1 MPLLFRN
8 IMLNLSCL
16 SSQELPFSTALK
28 YTVAKYYT
36 PSGRC
41 IQSIDYKEGKNKSK
55 FKAVKIDD
63 KDKSEFYTKSGRVV
77 KDGGGIEVDY
87 KVEAPQMSALEVTL
101 LRSGVMKEFAS
112 EWSKANQLNENFGIS
127 ETLYRD
133 FQSFVNKQY
142 QSGKLDLTAIYSN
155 PIKELRESLEESK
168 YQVSQSELR
177 GLEKDIVRE
186 MLKDFDKYSK
196 DIKEDLG
203 NAILDRYLPDS
214 MLLSRS
220 LKTDTQVNAALKLL
234 RNDREFNTLLA
245 RSSNDSQGEVG
256 NFAMSKGGSSM
267 TTSNARDSSVRVNMK
282 W

>member
-1 MPLLFRN
+1 M
-8 IMLNLSCL
+8 
-16 SSQELPFSTALK
+16 
-28 YTVAKYYT
+28 
-36 PSGRC
+36 
-41 IQSIDYKEGKNKSK
+41 
-55 FKAVKIDD
+55 
-63 KDKSEFYTKSGRVV
+63 

-112 EWSKANQLNENFGIS
+112 EWSKSNQLTDNFSIS
-127 ETLYRD
+127 ETLYKD

-142 QSGKLDLTAIYSN
+142 QSGKINLIAIYSN
-155 PIKELRESLEESK
+155 PLKELRESLEESK
-168 YQVSQSELR
+168 YQVSRSEVN

-220 LKTDTQVNAALKLL
+220 LKTDNQVNAALKLL
-234 RNDREFNTLLA
+234 RSEREFNTLLA
-245 RSSNDSQGEVG
+245 RIPNDSQVSGG
-256 NFAMSKGGSSM
+256 SFAMSKGGSSM
-267 TTSNARDSSVRVNMK
+267 TTSNANDSSVRVNMK